1 MNLLSE
7 KNQLIDINKFLLNFT
22 FKDNENLFDLGNET
36 KIEYLNIDNYKIPKY
51 INEFWTSK
59 QRKANSIH
67 EISYRACF
75 KPQLPNFF
83 INLLTNEND
92 IVYDPFNGRG
102 TTIIEAGLLNRNI
115 IANDINPLSIILSKA
130 RFFIPNIDDL
140 KERLNKIEIKDNLKT
155 DIELDMFYHK
165 KTLNE
170 ILSLKNYLI
179 NKKNNNLEDK
189 IDLWIRMIA
198 TNRLTGHSK
207 GFFSV
212 YTLPPNQ
219 ATSRERQVKINK
231 DRNQIPEYRN
241 TKEIIINKTLDLIK
255 DINSENIFNLNKIG
269 RNGLFLNS
277 NSTNTPEIK
286 SNSVQLVVTSPP
298 FLDIVQYDEDNW
310 LRCWFN
316 DIDINEISKK
326 ITMSKKVDDWCNVM
340 QDVFNEL
347 YRIIQINGW
356 VAFEVGEV
364 RNGKIK
370 LDEYVVKLGIMAGF
384 SCEAIM
390 INEQV
395 FTKTANIWG
404 IKNNESGTNS
414 NRIVIFRKR

>member
-1 MNLLSE
+1 
-7 KNQLIDINKFLLNFT
+7 
-22 FKDNENLFDLGNET
+22 
-36 KIEYLNIDNYKIPKY
+36 
-51 INEFWTSK
+51 
-59 QRKANSIH
+59 
-67 EISYRACF
+67 
-75 KPQLPNFF
+75 
-83 INLLTNEND
+83 
-92 IVYDPFNGRG
+92 
-102 TTIIEAGLLNRNI
+102 
-115 IANDINPLSIILSKA
+115 
-130 RFFIPNIDDL
+130 
-140 KERLNKIEIKDNLKT
+140 
-155 DIELDMFYHK
+155 MFYHK
-165 KTLNE
+165 NTLNE

-179 NKKNNNLEDK
+179 FKKNNNLEDE

-198 TNRLTGHSK
+198 TNRLKGHSK

-219 ATSRERQVKINK
+219 ATSRERQIKINK

-241 TKEIIINKTLDLIK
+241 TKEIIINKTIDLLK
-255 DINSENIFNLNKIG
+255 DINIENIINLNIIG

-316 DIDINEISKK
+316 DIDIKEISKK
-326 ITMSKKVDDWCNVM
+326 ITMSKKIDDWCNVM

-347 YRIIQINGW
+347 YRIIRPNGW

-370 LDEYVVKLGIMAGF
+370 LDEYVVKLGIEAGF
-384 SCEAIM
+384 FCEAIM

-414 NRIVIFRKR
+414 NRIVIFSKR